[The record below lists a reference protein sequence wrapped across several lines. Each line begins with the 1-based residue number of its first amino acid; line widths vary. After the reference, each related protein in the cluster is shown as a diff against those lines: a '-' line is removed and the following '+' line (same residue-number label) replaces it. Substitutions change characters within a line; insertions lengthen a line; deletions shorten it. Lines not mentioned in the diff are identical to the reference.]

1 MTPAHPRQLRMAY
14 AVCRGIARSQA
25 KNFYYA
31 FLALPQKKR
40 NALCAVYAF
49 MRHADDLSDD
59 PGMSPQERH
68 ERLTQWAASLR
79 DASLGMPTDDPVILA
94 LADTVRRY
102 SIPLE
107 YFDQLV
113 AGTLMD
119 VDQTFDLS
127 SRAES
132 RLGGTESRD
141 LGFSAPYRTFDDL
154 YTYCYHVASV
164 VGLVCVHIFGF
175 SDPRAKELAEQTGIA
190 FQLTNIIRD
199 VKEDALNGRIYLP
212 LEDLARFG
220 RSAADLNTIHVRNG
234 FDPAPMVPVLAFEA
248 QRARQYYQAAQQ
260 LIPLIHSDS
269 RACLWTLAEI
279 YQRLLTKIEAAGFN
293 VFGDKIR
300 LTTTEKLKVLGQ
312 GLLKATHLQS

>member
-1 MTPAHPRQLRMAY
+1 MSQWPTARQLRMAY
-14 AVCRGIARSQA
+14 AVCRGIARAQA

-59 PGMSPQERH
+59 PGLSARD
-68 ERLTQWAASLR
+68 R
-79 DASLGMPTDDPVILA
+79 DAKLREWPQALHSAVAGTQTDDPVILA
-94 LADTVRRY
+94 LADTVQRY
-102 SIPLE
+102 KIPLE

-113 AGTLMD
+113 SGTMMD
-119 VDQTFDLS
+119 LQFAQTEVSEQGSTIAPYQTFD
-127 SRAES
+127 E
-132 RLGGTESRD
+132 
-141 LGFSAPYRTFDDL
+141 L
-154 YTYCYHVASV
+154 YQYCYHVASV
-164 VGLVCVHIFGF
+164 VGLVCLYIFQF
-175 SDPRAKELAEQTGIA
+175 EDARAKQYAELTGIA

-212 LEDLARFG
+212 LDDLAKFG
-220 RSAADLNTIHVRNG
+220 RSPEELTRQQMNNG
-234 FDPAPMVPVLAFEA
+234 FNAAPFTPVLEFEA
-248 QRARQYYQAAQQ
+248 QRAREFYKAAQS

-279 YQRLLTKIEAAGFN
+279 YQRLLAKIALANYN
-293 VFGDKIR
+293 VFGEKIR

-312 GLLKATHLQS
+312 GLLKAAHVTN

>member
-1 MTPAHPRQLRMAY
+1 MSQWPTARQLRMAY
-14 AVCRGIARSQA
+14 AVCRGIARAQA

-59 PGMSPQERH
+59 PGLSARD
-68 ERLTQWAASLR
+68 R
-79 DASLGMPTDDPVILA
+79 DAKLREWAEALHTVVAGAPTDDPVILA
-94 LADTVRRY
+94 LADTVQRY
-102 SIPLE
+102 KIPLE

-113 AGTLMD
+113 AGTMMD
-119 VDQTFDLS
+119 IQFAQAEVSEQGVTIAPYQTFD
-127 SRAES
+127 E
-132 RLGGTESRD
+132 
-141 LGFSAPYRTFDDL
+141 L
-154 YTYCYHVASV
+154 YQYCYHVASV
-164 VGLVCVHIFGF
+164 VGLVCLYIFQF
-175 SDPRAKELAEQTGIA
+175 EDARAKQYAEHTGIA

-220 RSAADLNTIHVRNG
+220 RSPDELTRQQMNNG
-234 FDPAPMVPVLAFEA
+234 FNPAPFTPVLEFEA
-248 QRARQYYQAAQQ
+248 QRAREFYLAAQK

-279 YQRLLTKIEAAGFN
+279 YQRLLAKIALAN
-293 VFGDKIR
+293 YDVFGEKIR

-312 GLLKATHLQS
+312 GLLKAAHLNA